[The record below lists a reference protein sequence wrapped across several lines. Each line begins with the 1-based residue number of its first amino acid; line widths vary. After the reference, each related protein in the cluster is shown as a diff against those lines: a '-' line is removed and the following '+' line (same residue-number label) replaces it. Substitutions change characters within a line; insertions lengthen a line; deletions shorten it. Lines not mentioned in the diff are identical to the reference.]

1 MWGRVYS
8 VYWLNRKLIQQIKYL
23 LGTYYVSGIVQ
34 EEKKKLIVCGD
45 YQGILIYYKFNLN
58 IWVVVKTRKHNL
70 SLIE

>member
-23 LGTYYVSGIVQ
+23 LGTYYVSGILQ
-34 EEKKKLIVCGD
+34 EEKKLIVCED

-58 IWVVVKTRKHNL
+58 MNGC
-70 SLIE
+70 